1 MPRLVLGGDAGGRRW
16 FLEGRAVH
24 AGEGLEL
31 RLPGNDLG
39 EFWTRVR
46 FEMTFPPGPYPPDR
60 VLRAPD
66 DQVPV
71 LYLYVGHA
79 WERRF
84 QVVEAEAVPATRA
97 DGRGRWA
104 IYDRRRGRVA
114 LPSEHT
120 LGDVEG
126 ETRRV
131 YPELNADTYAS
142 RSDAERAAAQ
152 LQAEMEG
159 VPSLVIP
166 LVDVTQV
173 ELRWPVGA
181 GSTRI

>member
-1 MPRLVLGGDAGGRRW
+1 MPRLVLGDDASGRRR

-31 RLPGNDLG
+31 RLPGNDMG
-39 EFWTRVR
+39 EVWTRVR

-84 QVVEAEAVPATRA
+84 QVVEAEAVPATWA

-104 IYDRRRGRVA
+104 IYDRKRERVA

-131 YPELNADTYAS
+131 YPELDAGTFAS
-142 RSDAERAAAQ
+142 RGDAERAAAE
-152 LQAEMEG
+152 LQAGMEG
-159 VPSLVIP
+159 VPSLAIP
-166 LVDVTQV
+166 LGDVTRV
-173 ELRWPVGA
+173 ELRWPAGA
-181 GSTRI
+181 QAF